1 MDIEDIEKEL
11 LGVIKKRQFTS
22 IDEIKLSIND
32 LQQKIQS
39 LLMQKIEIE
48 SCFSR
53 EQKNNYKNFVKL
65 WKPDISWKWWK
76 IVAEGEDESVKR
88 YYEIELLTTSE
99 NIVDMLSSYIHKL
112 KSMQDI
118 KYQKVQESVLLS
130 ALSSVSNLLK
140 SEYHNA
146 MIDIITKYYDVKAM
160 DYDDDHVYCFEVSQG
175 NISDPV
181 TTIKAIVGFD
191 GRCLVKGTYVIPL
204 IRKES

>member
-1 MDIEDIEKEL
+1 
-11 LGVIKKRQFTS
+11 
-22 IDEIKLSIND
+22 
-32 LQQKIQS
+32 
-39 LLMQKIEIE
+39 
-48 SCFSR
+48 
-53 EQKNNYKNFVKL
+53 
-65 WKPDISWKWWK
+65 
-76 IVAEGEDESVKR
+76 
-88 YYEIELLTTSE
+88 
-99 NIVDMLSSYIHKL
+99 MLSSYIHKL